1 MSPAPASALGRWI
14 SIDGDD
20 GIVRFVG
27 PVDGTS
33 GTWLGV
39 EWANPERGKHDGSK
53 DGKQYFTCKSK
64 GTNSGSFIRCVDRI
78 DWGQTLLEAARSRYI
93 TDTSKISTPST
104 IDGRRGKIEAVGFDK
119 IANEQSDL
127 LGLTVL
133 GLDSLRVYELGPCG
147 VMANVRSLSLA
158 RNYLTGWQQVGDILA
173 AFPNVDTL
181 DISANHIEGP
191 VSLGA
196 GLGVHT
202 LRVDSSPGL
211 TWAEVGGF
219 VDHVGARSLSFGW
232 SELSQ
237 LESSAALG
245 LLEDLKLEYNHL
257 SDITSLAS
265 LPRLRSL
272 SLRGNQE
279 FTEIPVIHE
288 SMFPSLESLHLG
300 HTGVSQWLSVDH
312 LGQLPKLRTLY
323 LAHTPVASESHT
335 SHAMV
340 IGRLANITK
349 LDGSLVSPEERTEME
364 RYYLVLSTQLED
376 ELPRLAELIAK
387 HGRPRRPVA
396 IDAKIK
402 SRLAQVSIH
411 VVRRSSEEEVVT
423 KSLLKS
429 MLVRQLHLVVAR
441 LAKSRDFQLYVTSGG
456 QWTPLDCDTR
466 ELSFY
471 GVEDGSVICAVLQ

>member
-1 MSPAPASALGRWI
+1 MSPVPANALGRWI
-14 SIDGDD
+14 SVNGDG
-20 GIVRFVG
+20 GIVRYVG

-39 EWANPERGKHDGSK
+39 EWANPERGKHNGSK
-53 DGKQYFTCKSK
+53 DGKQYFTCKSV

-78 DWGQTLLEAARSRYI
+78 DWGQTLLDAARSRYI
-93 TDTSKISTPST
+93 IDATEISTPST

-119 IANEQSDL
+119 IAHEQSDL
-127 LGLTVL
+127 LGLPVL
-133 GLDSLRVYELGPCG
+133 GLDSLGVYELGPCG
-147 VMANVRSLSLA
+147 VMANVHSLSLA
-158 RNYLTGWQQVGDILA
+158 RNYLTGWQRVGDILA

-191 VSLGA
+191 LFLGA
-196 GLGVHT
+196 GVSVHT

-211 TWAEVGGF
+211 TWTEVSGFAGG
-219 VDHVGARSLSFGW
+219 VGVRSLSFGW
-232 SELSQ
+232 SELSR
-237 LESSAALG
+237 LESTAALD

-272 SLRGNQE
+272 SLRGNSE
-279 FTEIPVIHE
+279 FTEFPPYHE
-288 SMFPSLESLHLG
+288 PMFPSLESLHLG
-300 HTGVSQWLSVDH
+300 HTGLSQWLSVDR
-312 LGQLPKLRTLY
+312 LGQLPKLHTVY
-323 LAHTPVASESHT
+323 LAHTPVVSESHT
-335 SHAMV
+335 SRAMV
-340 IGRLANITK
+340 IGRLANIAK

-364 RYYLVLSTQLED
+364 RYYLVLSTQVEG
-376 ELPRLAELIAK
+376 LPRLPELIAK
-387 HGRPRRPVA
+387 HGKPRGPAA
-396 IDAKIK
+396 IEAKIK

-411 VVRRSSEEEVVT
+411 VVRGSSEEVVT

-441 LAKSRDFQLYVTSGG
+441 LAKTRDFQLYVASGDH
-456 QWTPLDCDTR
+456 WTPLDCDTR

-471 GVEDGSVICAVLQ
+471 GVEDGSIIRAVLQ